1 MHQCEYKDTG
11 FNLKKLMKKAT
22 IISSKEA
29 LKDKEPFDWPTEVAD
44 GTKKVLVNEKG
55 IHIE

>member
-11 FNLKKLMKKAT
+11 FNLEELMKKAT

-29 LKDKEPFDWPTEVAD
+29 LKDKKPFDWPTEVVD
-44 GTKKVLVNEKG
+44 GAKKVLVNEKG